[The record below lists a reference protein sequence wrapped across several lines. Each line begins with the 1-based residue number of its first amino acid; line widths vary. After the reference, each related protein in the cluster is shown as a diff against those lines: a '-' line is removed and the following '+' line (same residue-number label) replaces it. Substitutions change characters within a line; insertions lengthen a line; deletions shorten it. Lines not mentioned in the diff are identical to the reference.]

1 MICRL
6 IDGITLGAWQLACPA
21 APAAPWA
28 YAAAIAGIAAT
39 LLLAL
44 RARKRPLPL
53 RILTAALFAL
63 GFILL
68 AVATERPELRRSL
81 DQAQGGKIVV
91 LLDQSESFW
100 REPARARGALNLAAD
115 RIEAFLASM
124 SDGQAAGW
132 RGELRGFGRA
142 SGGLGG
148 ESTAAHLADT
158 LLSYR
163 VDRAE
168 DASNLRAGLL
178 DGLAALLGGDGQGR
192 VILLSDGLASEAP
205 DDALW
210 AEFRALGVPVD
221 VIAAG
226 ASTPA
231 SGLVAANLGPEHR
244 IGQEAVL
251 RGTTLGAGRLVV
263 MQKERSDTLE
273 VAGGDT
279 LRPLRLTTVFD
290 RRGLQGLQIGF
301 DTASVR
307 QQRNL
312 FTLVRGPARLLIY
325 GPAPWADALPEA
337 RWRVERASPA
347 TPLPPADY
355 DLVVIDGLEPQDFPP
370 GHVDELL
377 AAADGTGLM
386 IVNGGLRG
394 SVTDEQVI
402 SAWNRSVLGP
412 ILPVDSD
419 PRLFVQEPPPRDIVV
434 MVDVSGSMGGRRL
447 GSAQSAIRAILAQLR
462 PQDSIVILPFSSDA
476 HRPFQKSAATQKTLE
491 AARRYTDG
499 LSAGG
504 GTAPETTL
512 QSSARFVSNYC
523 AFFFISDAEFEPPKS
538 APQCFTT
545 AISVSDS
552 RFPMDVSAWGEE
564 ILLGEDG
571 SADNIPFRY
580 FQPEE
585 RKEYYRDGLFTPLS
599 VGGDGLPDPG
609 LGVNGMAIT
618 YPRSDARVE
627 WLHALPPPDPLFA
640 WRRDARRP
648 GVVAGVFLG
657 PMDAQWGQ
665 SALPATEA
673 MLERLLGWPDQD
685 RYLVQLL
692 DEGDRYMLRVTPTSA
707 AGVIHQGALSASLT
721 WSNGTSNGISLQF
734 DRRQGAFVGGVPA
747 PAAGGFQRALLV
759 LQEGANI
766 QRIPVDFPPATALSG
781 QRAERLDFGVNAE
794 ILRAAEQKT
803 GGISLAEQQ
812 ISAYPSRSIHEV
824 VILAHAFLSLAFA
837 FVAAGVWSRNLSS
850 R

>member
-6 IDGITLGAWQLACPA
+6 IEGLLLGGWQLTCPA
-21 APAAPWA
+21 APAAVWA
-28 YAAAIAGIAAT
+28 YAAGITGIAT
-39 LLLAL
+39 TVLLAV
-44 RARKRPLPL
+44 RARKRAL
-53 RILTAALFAL
+53 RLRVLTAALFAL
-63 GFILL
+63 GFMLL
-68 AVATERPELRRSL
+68 AFATERPELRRAL
-81 DQAQGGKIVV
+81 DRMQGGKIVV

-100 REPARARGALNLAAD
+100 RDPARARASLHLAAD
-115 RIEAFLASM
+115 RIGDLLAAM
-124 SDGQAAGW
+124 PDDQAAEW

-142 SGGLGG
+142 SGALGREG
-148 ESTAAHLADT
+148 TAAHLAET
-158 LLSYR
+158 LRRYQAERL
-163 VDRAE
+163 E

-178 DGLAALLGGDGQGR
+178 DGLAALRDAEGQGR

-210 AEFRALGVPVD
+210 AEFRALGIPVD
-221 VIAAG
+221 FIASG
-226 ASTPA
+226 ALTPA

-244 IGQEAVL
+244 VGEEALL

-263 MQKERSDTLE
+263 TQKGRSDTLD
-273 VAGGDT
+273 VAGSTT
-279 LRPLRLTTVFD
+279 LRPLRLTTGFD
-290 RRGLQGLQIGF
+290 RRGLQGLQLGF
-301 DTASVR
+301 DLAGAQ

-312 FTLVRGPARLLIY
+312 FTLIRGPARLLVY
-325 GPAPWADALPEA
+325 GPAPWADALPAA
-337 RWRVERASPA
+337 RWRIERASPA

-355 DLVVIDGLEPQDFPP
+355 DLVVIDGLEPQAFPT
-370 GHVDELL
+370 GHIGDLL

-386 IVNGGLRG
+386 IINGGLRG
-394 SVTDEQVI
+394 SVADEQVI
-402 SAWNRSVLGP
+402 SAWNHSVLGP

-434 MVDVSGSMGGRRL
+434 MVDVSGSMSGHRL

-462 PQDSIVILPFSSDA
+462 SQDSIAILPFSSDA
-476 HRPFQKSAATQKTLE
+476 HTPFQKSAATQATLE

-580 FQPEE
+580 FRPEE
-585 RKEYYRDGLFTPLS
+585 RKEYYREGPFAPLS
-599 VGGDGLPDPG
+599 VGGGGFPDA
-609 LGVNGMAIT
+609 GVSVGGMAIS

-627 WLHALPPPDPLFA
+627 LLHALPPPDPLFA

-657 PMDAQWGQ
+657 PMDARWGQ
-665 SALPATEA
+665 AALPATEA
-673 MLERLLGWPDQD
+673 MLDRLLGWPDQD

-692 DEGDRYMLRVTPTSA
+692 DEGDRYLLRVTPTST
-707 AGVIHQGALSASLT
+707 AGVIHQGALSASLN
-721 WSNGTSNGISLQF
+721 WSDGSSGGISLQF
-734 DRRQGAFVGGVPA
+734 DQRQGGFSGSFSA
-747 PAAGGFQRALLV
+747 PAADGFQLGLLI
-759 LQEGANI
+759 LQEGSNI
-766 QRIPVDFPPATALSG
+766 QRIPVDFPPATVISG
-781 QRAERLDFGVNAE
+781 RRMESLDFGVNAE
-794 ILRAAEQKT
+794 TFRAAEQWT
-803 GGISLAEQQ
+803 GGTSLAQRQ
-812 ISAYPSRSIHEV
+812 IFAYSSTGIHEV
-824 VILAHAFLSLAFA
+824 VILAHLFLSLAFA
-837 FVAAGVWSRNLSS
+837 LLAAGVWSRSLNS
-850 R
+850 